1 MKVLRLALA
10 ALFLTQMAFADGTS
24 AVPAKPTP
32 PEKAS
37 WSYRLLGFI
46 FKGLEESLQKSGLEF
61 EVCSYQSLDPEKSMS
76 AKGMGE
82 CLFMNFKEGLSKKGD
97 VGVTYIWV
105 KSLRGETLPVRVD
118 WRPSEEGLGKMV
130 TEVLTLALENN
141 RRPSRPGLPR
151 LDTTKQKPLSYKQNL
166 LGHIRLTFPSG
177 TKLVDFIAVENQLL
191 SEMQMAKQI
200 DLELTPLYKENG
212 KANYKG
218 VISIQSEVES
228 PDEQGQ
234 WTIDFKTNMNFLK
247 LSRPFNVQ
255 GHVDGGIAPEDM
267 PEIPTEETP

>member
-1 MKVLRLALA
+1 MKAFRFALA
-10 ALFLTQMAFADGTS
+10 ALFLTQMAFADG
-24 AVPAKPTP
+24 AIPAKPTP

-46 FKGLEESLQKSGLEF
+46 FRGLEDSLKESGLDF
-61 EVCSYQSLDPEKSMS
+61 EVCSFQSSDPEKSMS

-105 KSLRGETLPVRVD
+105 KSLRGDTLPVRVD

-130 TEVLTLALENN
+130 KELLTLKFEKIAQFWAEYIA
-141 RRPSRPGLPR
+141 R
-151 LDTTKQKPLSYKQNL
+151 DTTTEKPLSYKQNV
-166 LGHIRLTFPSG
+166 LGHLRLTFPNG
-177 TKLVDFIAVENQLL
+177 TKLSDFISIEKENQLL

-200 DLELTPLYKENG
+200 DFELTPLYKVNG
-212 KANYKG
+212 QANYKG
-218 VISIQSEVES
+218 VISIQREVES

-234 WTIDFKTNMNFLK
+234 WTLDFKTNMNFLK
-247 LSRPFNVQ
+247 TSRPFKIQ
-255 GHVDGGIAPEDM
+255 GHADGGITPEGM
-267 PEIPTEETP
+267 PEIPTEEAP